1 MKKRT
6 LRQGMAVSQSAMEY
20 LMTYGWSILIVAV
33 VLGALAYLG
42 VFNPLYFAP
51 KANPGSC
58 QVYRPNGPGTAYD
71 INLLGTCSGEI
82 PEFVAAFNGNVYS
95 YITAN
100 SLYLPTG
107 SGART
112 ITAWIY
118 ANESDY
124 NPSFGN
130 DGVNIGIVG
139 WGQANG
145 EDGVSD
151 LTINIPNELFFL
163 GCNWHDIGSGIAV
176 SSKKWTFIA
185 ASYAAGADSITLY
198 VNEKSQ
204 SNGFI
209 SGAYPLNTAPGS
221 KLYIGTTDGGCVN
234 ENLFA
239 GEISNVQIYNA
250 SLDSASIN
258 SLYMEGIGGAPIDMN
273 NLVAWYPLNGDAKD
287 YSGNGQNGVASKMN
301 FTSSWIGSY
310 TQP

>member
-107 SGART
+107 SG
-112 ITAWIY
+112 I
-118 ANESDY
+118 
-124 NPSFGN
+124 F
-130 DGVNIGIVG
+130 
-139 WGQANG
+139 
-145 EDGVSD
+145 
-151 LTINIPNELFFL
+151 
-163 GCNWHDIGSGIAV
+163 H
-176 SSKKWTFIA
+176 
-185 ASYAAGADSITLY
+185 
-198 VNEKSQ
+198 
-204 SNGFI
+204 
-209 SGAYPLNTAPGS
+209 
-221 KLYIGTTDGGCVN
+221 
-234 ENLFA
+234 
-239 GEISNVQIYNA
+239 
-250 SLDSASIN
+250 
-258 SLYMEGIGGAPIDMN
+258 
-273 NLVAWYPLNGDAKD
+273 
-287 YSGNGQNGVASKMN
+287 
-301 FTSSWIGSY
+301 
-310 TQP
+310 